1 MYILRDFVRN
11 KVEGKINSE
20 LLCGRN
26 PVAPLRVKI
35 LKNIN
40 KY

>member
-1 MYILRDFVRN
+1 MPRSRYRTGATKKTN
-11 KVEGKINSE
+11 KMLYFGI
-20 LLCGRN
+20 